1 MSNNHIHRHVP
12 TGEAHT
18 GGDFTIT
25 KEGAIFLDGAQLV
38 VPHQGKTFLTDLY
51 KMLDCLDADT
61 YGGVFDNLE
70 QYVESLFVEEEPAPM
85 ETTSELWHGFIV
97 DFFPEFNYVRV
108 WHQASPDEVY
118 AFDPTETSDVSLADD
133 PYAAL
138 CRRAAKDYF
147 DSHPAPKALAF
158 PLPDNAVFSPGSR
171 IVDLAP
177 GLFSTENG
185 DVLNWAGQNY
195 VRQETTHE

>member
-1 MSNNHIHRHVP
+1 MSDNHIHRYIS
-12 TGEAHT
+12 TGENNT

-25 KEGAIFLDGAQLV
+25 KEGAVFLDGAQLV
-38 VPHQGKTFLTDLY
+38 IPHQGKTFLTDLY

-61 YGGVFDNLE
+61 YGEVFDNLE
-70 QYVESLFVEEEPAPM
+70 QYVESLFVEEEPAPV

-97 DFFPEFNYVRV
+97 DFVPEFNYVRV

-118 AFDPTETSDVSLADD
+118 VFDPTETSDVSLTDD

-147 DSHPAPKALAF
+147 DSHPAPKELE
-158 PLPDNAVFSPGSR
+158 GSR
-171 IVDLAP
+171 IINLAP
-177 GLFSTENG
+177 GLLSTENG
-185 DVLNWAGQNY
+185 DIINWAGQNY
-195 VRQETTHE
+195 VRQETPHE